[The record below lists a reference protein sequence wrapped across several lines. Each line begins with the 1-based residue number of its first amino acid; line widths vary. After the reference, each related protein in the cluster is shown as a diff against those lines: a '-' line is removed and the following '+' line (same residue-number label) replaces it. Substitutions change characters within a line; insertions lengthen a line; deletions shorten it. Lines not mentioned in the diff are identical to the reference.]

1 MKEFQNQKS
10 IKIKNKYNILES
22 ISFPKEYNISW
33 QKIVRVVNIFRIKF
47 KIETHASRYIRSETQ
62 KNRDLKDILLRFQM

>member
-47 KIETHASRYIRSETQ
+47 KIETLRDIFVVRRRRIVISRIYCFDF
-62 KNRDLKDILLRFQM
+62 KCD